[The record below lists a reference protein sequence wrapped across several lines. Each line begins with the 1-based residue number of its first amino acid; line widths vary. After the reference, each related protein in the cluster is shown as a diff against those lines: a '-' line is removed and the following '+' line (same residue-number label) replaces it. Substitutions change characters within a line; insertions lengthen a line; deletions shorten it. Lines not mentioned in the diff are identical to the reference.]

1 MPEFDVR
8 RAARPNRSSSSV
20 PARRRPAALR
30 LQRAVGNRATARLLR
45 DVRAATAAEE
55 AVEQAELAHD
65 LADRA
70 KLAARPT
77 YPERA
82 PHALKSAGIDTNT
95 TKVDG
100 DTPKWIQAALAESRL
115 FRPYLSGKFPASAI
129 TDGKF
134 EIHSTEKDF
143 NRTYSTHRGEPAQLT
158 DTELATRHGKIG
170 GYFDRSKKTIHV
182 RSRSTFGEAVH
193 EAMHKLTLGFL
204 AWDIFIDEGVT
215 QFFADALLQEQ
226 GLPKGTAHSYHAELA
241 FAERLVAATNFDM
254 VARAYFLNDP
264 TLRETMM
271 RRFGLTLDQ
280 LQREIRTGTFTS
292 RL

>member
-8 RAARPNRSSSSV
+8 RAARPGRSSA
-20 PARRRPAALR
+20 PARRTPPALR
-30 LQRAVGNRATARLLR
+30 LQRAIGNRATARLLR
-45 DVRAATAAEE
+45 DVRAATAAEA

-77 YPERA
+77 YPERP
-82 PHALKSAGIDTNT
+82 PHALKSAGIDTASQVN
-95 TKVDG
+95 DQ
-100 DTPKWIQAALAESRL
+100 TPKWIQAALAESRL
-115 FRPYLSGKFPASAI
+115 LRPYLMKKFPASAI

-134 EIHSTEKDF
+134 EIHTTERDF
-143 NRTYSTHRGEPAQLT
+143 NRTYSTYRGEPAQLT
-158 DTELATRHGKIG
+158 DDELAKRHGTTG

-193 EAMHKLTLGFL
+193 EAMHKLSIGFL
-204 AWDIFIDEGVT
+204 FWGIFIDEGVT

-226 GLPKGTAHSYHAELA
+226 GLPKGTAHSYGAELA
-241 FAERLVAATNFDM
+241 FAERLVAATNFDI
-254 VARAYFLNDP
+254 VARAYFLNDT
-264 TLRETMM
+264 TLRETLM
-271 RRFGLTLDQ
+271 RRFGLNLDQ
-280 LQREIRTGTFTS
+280 FARELRTGTFTS